1 MRFNSECTLVTL
13 AVSQDAEGNQSYER
27 EETEL
32 FCNEY
37 SVSTS
42 SFMAAQA
49 AGLHADAEIEVRSCD
64 YEGQELA
71 VLNGTEYNIERVENT
86 GEFTRLTLAERLTNE

>member
-13 AVSQDAEGNQSYER
+13 TQTKDEEGNAVYEQQ
-27 EETEL
+27 ETEV

-42 SFMAAQA
+42 SFMAAQS
-49 AGLHADAEIEVRSCD
+49 AGLHADAEVEIRSCD
-64 YEGQELA
+64 YEGQEIA
-71 VLNGTEYNIERVENT
+71 VLDGTEYNVERVERT
-86 GEFTRLTLAERLTNE
+86 GDFTRLTLAERLTNE